1 MDAGAADLFSSFG
14 FTRLIDIPTRVTKD
28 TTSLIDLIFGRN
40 TDNVKSHGTLP
51 KIADHN
57 AKAKA
62 TSWAAL
68 VSNSLFGWSLLRLY
82 QILFLKKGI
91 KFFFQIGNGKFEPF
105 FGKIVKFK

>member
-68 VSNSLFGWSLLRLY
+68 VSNSLFGWSLLMLH
-82 QILFLKKGI
+82 QILLLKKI
-91 KFFFQIGNGKFEPF
+91 KKISFKLEMESMSHFLGK
-105 FGKIVKFK
+105 